1 LAELVNIAES
11 IAREAG
17 ALLREYYH
25 RGVTAEYKGDVDLV
39 TEADRA
45 SEKLIV
51 ARLKER
57 LPEHGVY
64 GEEGTRQGLDSEFR
78 WYIDPLDGTTNFAH
92 GFPAFCVVLG
102 CEQRK
107 PGLKADEDGVMVAG
121 VVYDPLRDEMFSAA
135 KGEGAWLKSPN
146 QPEGRPIHVSKT
158 KKLQESLVAT
168 GFPSQKRHLSP
179 NVHFYQEFTLRS
191 HGVRRAGSAALD
203 LAYVACGRLE
213 AFWEIKLNP
222 WDTSAGY
229 LLVVHARQPRGVCE
243 QWADSCGNAGVVRGY
258 VCRQESGADPDA
270 RGVCGAAGGGGISSD
285 AFYRLE
291 FESYQADYFPRHG
304 GACFNCGWM
313 GMSRVG
319 TTRGSSMCD
328 RLPSRWAVRACSDG
342 RHGLR
347 HVRDSRRVHS
357 WHDICDMALEER
369 LGDRE

>member
-1 LAELVNIAES
+1 LAELVSIAES

-51 ARLKER
+51 ARLKEQ

-64 GEEGTRQGLDSEFR
+64 GEEGSRQGLDSEFR

-102 CEQRK
+102 CERRK
-107 PGLKADEDGVMVAG
+107 PGLKPDEDGVMVAG
-121 VVYDPLRDEMFSAA
+121 VIYDPLRDEMFSAA
-135 KGEGAWLKSPN
+135 KGEGASLKSPN
-146 QPEGRPIHVSKT
+146 QPEGRPIHVSKV

-229 LLVVHARQPRGVCE
+229 LLVE
-243 QWADSCGNAGVVRGY
+243 
-258 VCRQESGADPDA
+258 E
-270 RGVCGAAGGGGISSD
+270 AGGKITHFD
-285 AFYRLE
+285 
-291 FESYQADYFPRHG
+291 
-304 GACFNCGWM
+304 
-313 GMSRVG
+313 
-319 TTRGSSMCD
+319 GSKFT
-328 RLPSRWAVRACSDG
+328 L
-342 RHGLR
+342 
-347 HVRDSRRVHS
+347 DSREVFASNGLIHAEMQQLFE
-357 WHDICDMALEER
+357 DMFAGRNLEPIPTPAEFAAR
-369 LGDRE
+369 RAAEG